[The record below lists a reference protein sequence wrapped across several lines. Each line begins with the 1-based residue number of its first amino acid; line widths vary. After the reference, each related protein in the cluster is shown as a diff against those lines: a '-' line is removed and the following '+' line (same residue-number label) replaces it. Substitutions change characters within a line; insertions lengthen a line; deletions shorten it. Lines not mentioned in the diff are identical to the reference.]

1 MHPHRSHMRVGSAR
15 HYHNSFVPMVFLR
28 FVGLVGFC
36 TSCGV
41 GGGGGLSDAWFVALL
56 WGSGSTHW
64 VVRSS

>member
-41 GGGGGLSDAWFVALL
+41 GEGGGAV
-56 WGSGSTHW
+56 
-64 VVRSS
+64 